1 MLWCGAH
8 VRPTLHCCWY
18 VHVVGTGFQLHHIL
32 ALHGCGTTAAVGSVT
47 CFLNTWV
54 LIFWGA
60 IVAVYDPAPAGSV
73 LLLIG
78 SLLLIGVNLLQHVPL
93 WLR

>member
-1 MLWCGAH
+1 
-8 VRPTLHCCWY
+8 
-18 VHVVGTGFQLHHIL
+18 
-32 ALHGCGTTAAVGSVT
+32 
-47 CFLNTWV
+47 LNTWV